1 MSDSSLPP
9 PPPPPPRPGQS
20 SATPF
25 PAQPTIYDH
34 SVTWG
39 LGDAWAAL
47 GIFFLVSI
55 VVGLAI
61 FGATSEAGLRGAWL
75 PIAVCIPPLV
85 QGVYVWYV
93 ADRKGRG
100 LRRDFAFS
108 AKPSDIGL
116 GAVLTI
122 TGMIGAGIVGALM
135 LWLFDSTPTASVA
148 ELAEDSADGGGLTI
162 WLVMLAV
169 LAATLVPIVEELVFR
184 GLWWSAL
191 EKRGMK
197 PHWILLTTSFVFAAV
212 HIELQRTAVLFVLGL
227 ALGAG
232 RLATGRLGPAI
243 AAHAMINGIGMLF
256 VLIEL
261 S

>member
-9 PPPPPPRPGQS
+9 PPPPPPRPGQT
-20 SATPF
+20 SATAF
-25 PAQPTIYDH
+25 PAQPAVYDH

-55 VVGLAI
+55 LVGVAI
-61 FGATSEAGLRGAWL
+61 FGSTSEAGLQGAWL

-100 LRRDFAFS
+100 LRLDFAFS

-122 TGMIGAGIVGALM
+122 AGMMAAGVVGALM
-135 LWLFDSTPTASVA
+135 LWLFDSAPNASVA
-148 ELAEDSADGGGLTI
+148 ELAEDSAGGGGLTV

-169 LAATLVPIVEELVFR
+169 LAATLVPVVEELVFR

-197 PHWILLTTSFVFAAV
+197 PHWILVTTSFVFAAIHV
-212 HIELQRTAVLFVLGL
+212 EPQRTAVLFVLGL

-232 RLATGRLGPAI
+232 RMATGRLGPAI

-256 VLIEL
+256 VMIEL